1 MTALES
7 MPFATAAAP
16 INWQELADRS
26 LAGDVLTREDAHA
39 VLSAPDD
46 ALLDQLAAAYR
57 VRRATWGNRVRLHF
71 LLNAQSGLCPE
82 DCHYCSQSRIS
93 TAEIEK
99 YPMLAQEKIMEAAD
113 RAAQLKAG
121 TLCMV
126 ISGRSP
132 GETVFSKVI
141 AAVTAVRAKHDLKIC
156 ACLGLLNAEQVQRL
170 KAAGVETI
178 NHNLNTSANY
188 TAAIVSTHTFDDRVG
203 TVQAVK
209 DAGMKTCSGGIL
221 GMGESDDD
229 VIDLA
234 LSLREL
240 DVKSVPVN
248 FLIPVPGTSFA
259 GRNELDPRR
268 CLRILVLYRLLLPTQ
283 EIRVSGG
290 REVHLRSM
298 QVMGLY
304 PANSI
309 FVGDYLTTQGQ
320 TARDDL
326 RMIED
331 AGFVLE
337 TPDGEPLVG
346 DSLEGVPEAYPRAP
360 LPLIE
365 V

>member
-1 MTALES
+1 MTL
-7 MPFATAAAP
+7 FD
-16 INWQELADRS
+16 NWQALADKS
-26 LAGDVLTREDAHA
+26 LAGDLLSRDEARAVLTAA
-39 VLSAPDD
+39 DD
-46 ALLDQLAAAYR
+46 QLIDQLAAAYR

-82 DCHYCSQSRIS
+82 DCGYCSQSKIS
-93 TAEIEK
+93 AAEIEK
-99 YPMLAQEKIMEAAD
+99 YPMLAQERILEAAD

-126 ISGRSP
+126 ISGRTP
-132 GETVFSKVI
+132 GETVFGKVLD
-141 AAVTAVRAKHDLKIC
+141 AVKAVRAKHDLKIC
-156 ACLGLLNAEQVQRL
+156 ACLGLLNESQVLRL
-170 KAAGVETI
+170 KEAGVETV

-188 TAAIVSTHTFDDRVG
+188 TPEIVSTHSFEDRVN
-203 TVQAVK
+203 TVEAVK
-209 DAGMKTCSGGIL
+209 KAGMKTCSGGIL

-234 LSLREL
+234 MSLREL

-248 FLIPVPGTSFA
+248 FLIPVPGTQLE
-259 GRNELDPRR
+259 GVRQLDPRQ
-268 CLRILVLYRLLLPTQ
+268 CLRILSLYRFLLPTQ
-283 EIRVSGG
+283 EIRISGG

-320 TARDDL
+320 SARDDL

-337 TPDGEPLVG
+337 TPDGEPYAG
-346 DSLEGVPEAYPRAP
+346 DPFEGVSDEYPRAA
-360 LPLIE
+360 LPMVE

>member
-1 MTALES
+1 
-7 MPFATAAAP
+7 MPSPSDYTVTD
-16 INWQELADRS
+16 WQRLADVS
-26 LAGDVLTREDAHA
+26 LAGALISRDEALA
-39 VLSAPDD
+39 VLQAPDES
-46 ALLDQLAAAYR
+46 LLDQLAAAYR

-82 DCHYCSQSRIS
+82 DCGYCSQSKIS

-99 YPMLAQEKIMEAAD
+99 YPMLAHDRIMEAAD

-126 ISGRSP
+126 ISGRTP
-132 GETVFSKVI
+132 GETVFGKVLES
-141 AAVTAVRAKHDLKIC
+141 VRAVRAKHDLKIC
-156 ACLGLLNAEQVQRL
+156 ACLGLLNAGQVQRL
-170 KAAGVETI
+170 KEAGVETI
-178 NHNLNTSANY
+178 NHNLNTSANF
-188 TAAIVSTHTFDDRVG
+188 TPEVVSTHTFEDRVD

-221 GMGESDDD
+221 GMGESDED

-259 GRNELDPRR
+259 GIRELDPRR
-268 CLRILVLYRLLLPTQ
+268 CLRILSLYRFLLPTQ
-283 EIRVSGG
+283 EIRISGG

-309 FVGDYLTTQGQ
+309 FIGDYLTTQGQ

-337 TPDGEPLVG
+337 TPDGAPFTG
-346 DSLEGVPEAYPRAP
+346 DPFADVPDAYPRAP
-360 LPLIE
+360 LPLVE

>member
-1 MTALES
+1 MPS
-7 MPFATAAAP
+7 MPETSAP
-16 INWQELADRS
+16 NWQRFADTA
-26 LAGDVLTREDAHA
+26 LAGDVLSREDAHA
-39 VLSAPDD
+39 VLNAPDD
-46 ALLDQLAAAYR
+46 ALLDVLAAAYR

-82 DCHYCSQSRIS
+82 DCGYCSQSKIS

-99 YPMLAQEKIMEAAD
+99 YPLLAHGRIMEAAD

-126 ISGRSP
+126 ISGRTP
-132 GETVFSKVI
+132 GETVFGKVLD
-141 AAVTAVRAKHDLKIC
+141 AVRAVREKHDLKIC

-178 NHNLNTSANY
+178 NHNLNTSANF
-188 TAAIVSTHTFDDRVG
+188 TPEVVSSHTFEDRVD
-203 TVQAVK
+203 TVQAVR

-221 GMGESDDD
+221 GRGESDDD

-234 LSLREL
+234 LSLRALE
-240 DVKSVPVN
+240 VKSVPVN
-248 FLIPVPGTSFA
+248 FLIPVEGTPMA
-259 GRNELDPRR
+259 GVRALDPRR
-268 CLRILVLYRLLLPTQ
+268 CLRILSLYRFLLPTQ

-346 DSLEGVPEAYPRAP
+346 DPFAGIPEVGVPESYPRAP
-360 LPLIE
+360 LPLVE

>member
-1 MTALES
+1 MTSL
-7 MPFATAAAP
+7 T
-16 INWQELADRS
+16 NWQSLADQA
-26 LAGDVLTREDAHA
+26 LAGEVISRDAARA
-39 VLSAPDD
+39 VLNAPDD
-46 ALLDQLAAAYR
+46 VLLDQLAAAYR

-82 DCHYCSQSRIS
+82 DCGYCSQSKIS
-93 TAEIEK
+93 AAEIEK
-99 YPMLAQEKIMEAAD
+99 YPMLAQERILEAAD
-113 RAAQLKAG
+113 RAAALKAG

-126 ISGRSP
+126 ISGRTP
-132 GETVFSKVI
+132 GETVFGKVLD
-141 AAVTAVRAKHDLKIC
+141 AVRAVREKHDLKIC
-156 ACLGLLNAEQVQRL
+156 ACLGLLNEEQVLRL
-170 KAAGVETI
+170 KDAGVETV

-188 TAAIVSTHTFDDRVG
+188 TPEVVSTHSFEDRVS

-209 DAGMKTCSGGIL
+209 SAGMKTCSGGIL

-234 LSLREL
+234 MSLREL

-248 FLIPVPGTSFA
+248 FLIPVPGTEFA
-259 GRNELDPRR
+259 GMNSLDPRR
-268 CLRILVLYRLLLPTQ
+268 CLRVLTLYRLLLPTQ
-283 EIRVSGG
+283 EIRISGG

-337 TPDGEPLVG
+337 TPDGEPFSG
-346 DSLEGVPEAYPRAP
+346 DPFEGVPESYPRAP
-360 LPLIE
+360 LPLVE
-365 V
+365 VG

>member
-1 MTALES
+1 MTMRNPTDYGPAD
-7 MPFATAAAP
+7 
-16 INWQELADRS
+16 WQRLADAS
-26 LAGDVLTREDAHA
+26 LAGDVLSRDDARA
-39 VLSAPDD
+39 MLQAPDE
-46 ALLDQLAAAYR
+46 AILDQLAAAYR

-82 DCHYCSQSRIS
+82 DCGYCSQSKIS
-93 TAEIEK
+93 AAEIEK
-99 YPMLAQEKIMEAAD
+99 YPMLAQDRIMEAAD

-132 GETVFSKVI
+132 GETVFGKVLES
-141 AAVTAVRAKHDLKIC
+141 VRAVRAKHDLKIC
-156 ACLGLLNAEQVQRL
+156 ACLGLLNADQVQRL
-170 KAAGVETI
+170 KEAGVETI
-178 NHNLNTSANY
+178 NHNLNTSANF
-188 TAAIVSTHTFDDRVG
+188 TPEIVSTHTFDDRVG

-234 LSLREL
+234 LSLRTL

-248 FLIPVPGTSFA
+248 FLIPVPGTSLA
-259 GRNELDPRR
+259 GVRELDPRR
-268 CLRILVLYRLLLPTQ
+268 CLRILSLYRLLLPTQ
-283 EIRVSGG
+283 EIRISGG

-309 FVGDYLTTQGQ
+309 FIGDYLTTQGQ
-320 TARDDL
+320 SARDDL
-326 RMIED
+326 RMIAD

-337 TPDGEPLVG
+337 TPDGEPFTG
-346 DSLEGVPEAYPRAP
+346 DALDGVPEVYPRAA
-360 LPLIE
+360 LPLVE

>member
-1 MTALES
+1 MTSL
-7 MPFATAAAP
+7 T
-16 INWQELADRS
+16 NWQSLADQA
-26 LAGDVLTREDAHA
+26 LAGEVISRDAARA
-39 VLSAPDD
+39 VLNAPDD
-46 ALLDQLAAAYR
+46 VLLDQLAAAYR

-82 DCHYCSQSRIS
+82 DCGYCSQSKIS
-93 TAEIEK
+93 AAEIEK
-99 YPMLAQEKIMEAAD
+99 YPMLAQERILEAAD
-113 RAAQLKAG
+113 RAAALKAG

-126 ISGRSP
+126 ISGRTP
-132 GETVFSKVI
+132 GETVFGKVLD
-141 AAVTAVRAKHDLKIC
+141 AVRAVREKHDLKIC
-156 ACLGLLNAEQVQRL
+156 ACLGLLNEEQVLRL
-170 KAAGVETI
+170 KDAGVETV

-188 TAAIVSTHTFDDRVG
+188 TPEVVSTHSFEDRVN

-209 DAGMKTCSGGIL
+209 SAGMKTCSGGIL

-234 LSLREL
+234 MSLREL

-248 FLIPVPGTSFA
+248 FLIPVPGTEFA
-259 GRNELDPRR
+259 GMNTLDPRR
-268 CLRILVLYRLLLPTQ
+268 CLRILTLYRLLLPTQ
-283 EIRVSGG
+283 EIRISGG

-337 TPDGEPLVG
+337 TPDGEPFAG
-346 DSLEGVPEAYPRAP
+346 DPFEGVPESYPRAP
-360 LPLIE
+360 LPLVE
-365 V
+365 VG

>member
-1 MTALES
+1 MTS
-7 MPFATAAAP
+7 MVSGFSD
-16 INWQELADRS
+16 WQLLADRA
-26 LAGDVLTREDAHA
+26 LAGELISREQAHA

-46 ALLDQLAAAYR
+46 QLLDQLAAAYR

-82 DCHYCSQSRIS
+82 DCGYCSQSKIS

-99 YPMLAQEKIMEAAD
+99 YPMMAQEKIMEAAD

-126 ISGRSP
+126 ISGRAP
-132 GETVFSKVI
+132 GETVFNKVLD
-141 AAVTAVRAKHDLKIC
+141 AVRAVRAKHDLKVC
-156 ACLGLLNAEQVQRL
+156 ACLGLLNQEQVLRL
-170 KAAGVETI
+170 KEAGVETV
-178 NHNLNTSANY
+178 NHNLNTSANF
-188 TAAIVSTHTFDDRVG
+188 TPEVVGTHTFGDRVN
-203 TVQAVK
+203 TVEAVK
-209 DAGMKTCSGGIL
+209 AAGMKTCSGGIL

-240 DVKSVPVN
+240 EVKSVPVN

-259 GRNELDPRR
+259 GIRELDPRR
-268 CLRILVLYRLLLPTQ
+268 CLRILSLYRFLLPTQ

-346 DSLEGVPEAYPRAP
+346 DPLAGVPESYPRAA
-360 LPLIE
+360 LPMVE